1 MINALIMQQT
11 RIILNNR
18 ISVEALNP

>member
-1 MINALIMQQT
+1 MINAVIMQQT

-18 ISVEALNP
+18 ISVETLNP